1 VWEGGTGEPMTSV
14 DERFRR
20 EDIGGVMAQ
29 ATDIGVA
36 ILIGLAASLQVALL
50 GALGRGRGPSEG
62 VWISLLGTVTG
73 FAILSGLRAARG
85 GPVLAPPF
93 DRAGVL
99 VLVALGTG
107 GLLALAMRGS
117 VPGFAVTGLLALP
130 FLFGASVLGPR
141 LGIGLYLAS
150 VIAGQLVGG
159 VVLDHIGAF
168 GAEARHVDVVRIA
181 GVAALLAGVALI
193 RGAH

>member
-1 VWEGGTGEPMTSV
+1 MGMTNAAERLRRGG
-14 DERFRR
+14 
-20 EDIGGVMAQ
+20 IGGVMAQ

-73 FAILSGLRAARG
+73 FAILSGLRALRS
-85 GPVLAPPF
+85 GPALAAPF
-93 DRAGVL
+93 DRVGVL
-99 VLVALGTG
+99 ALVALATG
-107 GLLALAMRGS
+107 GLLALALRGS
-117 VPGFAVTGLLALP
+117 APGFAATGLLALP

-141 LGIGLYLAS
+141 LGIGLYLGA

-168 GAEARHVDVVRIA
+168 GAEARHVDAMRIA
-181 GVAALLAGVALI
+181 GVAALLVGVGLI
-193 RGAH
+193 RGAR